1 MKKTQRRRK
10 LFGKT
15 RRRRQRGGQLSR
27 RAFVYLALLAWVFA
41 LLPKVAGTTVRETTV
56 WDVAKWTA
64 RDIGEAAQGYFE
76 SLKSKTP
83 IVLPGG
89 EATAVA
95 GAQTLETKFRED
107 KSFQKAAER
116 VASIAVD
123 AYETGDKMSID
134 FSLVTA
140 EKAGEAIV
148 TAGSYVNGFFD
159 GLSQILTTAADNLE
173 KKQPVLPLIEEEA
186 KADEAAVPPAST
198 GELVKDQLYGVTAV
212 KDLDELTRIAGSDIR
227 FGRNVVFKGKS
238 TQDYEY
244 LDGRGGDVDGYDVE
258 RDGEEYKDMP
268 YFIPADVI
276 SLGPPFKKGGRKGR
290 RKTLRRKK

>member
-1 MKKTQRRRK
+1 MKKTQRRRT
-10 LFGKT
+10 LYGKT
-15 RRRRQRGGQLSR
+15 RRRRQRGGQLGR

-41 LLPKVAGTTVRETTV
+41 LLPKVTGTTVRETTV

-95 GAQTLETKFRED
+95 GAKTLETKFRSGD
-107 KSFQKAAER
+107 TSFRTAAER

-173 KKQPVLPLIEEEA
+173 KKRPVLPLIEEEA
-186 KADEAAVPPAST
+186 KADEAGVPATPSST
-198 GELVKDQLYGVTAV
+198 SELGKRYSVALT
-212 KDLDELTRIAGSDIR
+212 LSEDENEEAYNPPKIAWLLAEDANTYTLSEHNDGYQEVYPKSAIKLTRYTG
-227 FGRNVVFKGKS
+227 
-238 TQDYEY
+238 
-244 LDGRGGDVDGYDVE
+244 
-258 RDGEEYKDMP
+258 
-268 YFIPADVI
+268 
-276 SLGPPFKKGGRKGR
+276 KGR

>member
-27 RAFVYLALLAWVFA
+27 RAFVYLALFAWVFA
-41 LLPKVAGTTVRETTV
+41 LLPKVTAEVRETTV

-83 IVLPGG
+83 IVLPVGKD
-89 EATAVA
+89 AAIA
-95 GAQTLETKFRED
+95 GAKILEAKS
-107 KSFQKAAER
+107 KNPSFQEAAER

-134 FSLVTA
+134 FSLVAA

-159 GLSQILTTAADNLE
+159 GLSGILLNAATNLE
-173 KKQPVLPLIEEEA
+173 QGNPVLPLIEDEA
-186 KADEAAVPPAST
+186 KVDETAVPASPSMVSPSKLQDGAT
-198 GELVKDQLYGVTAV
+198 YKDKNGKQFTVDTWANRGDYIEVSIENPLPNSIKSFRAYPNDRFELVSLPKEG
-212 KDLDELTRIAGSDIR
+212 
-227 FGRNVVFKGKS
+227 
-238 TQDYEY
+238 EY
-244 LDGRGGDVDGYDVE
+244 ID
-258 RDGEEYKDMP
+258 
-268 YFIPADVI
+268 
-276 SLGPPFKKGGRKGR
+276 GGRKAR